1 MLTLTVRITTNKINI
16 IQLTNFPSE
25 GKIEEKAKAEDIEKR
40 NGPIWVKNRSKKVR
54 KRTGKT
60 DEENGEI
67 EIERALK
74 MTKIKFD
81 PVIKLK

>member
-1 MLTLTVRITTNKINI
+1 M
-16 IQLTNFPSE
+16 
-25 GKIEEKAKAEDIEKR
+25 
-40 NGPIWVKNRSKKVR
+40 KNRSKKVR

-81 PVIKLK
+81 PVIRLK